1 MSYEILYKTQGW
13 GSLHTKQGCSTI
25 EVSGKGDPKMRYKSK
40 EAVKNLETYKEFN
53 WQKVKKLSEEIG
65 VQFYSDSTRYST
77 SGLGFRIDR
86 WDRTKINI
94 EGHIKLYNDVY
105 EAKELRRVSKELFW
119 LKIELYFLKNNI
131 QYVVSDDKKYI
142 QIVKEEEK

>member
-1 MSYEILYKTQGW
+1 
-13 GSLHTKQGCSTI
+13 
-25 EVSGKGDPKMRYKSK
+25 MRYQGK
-40 EAVKNLETYKEFN
+40 EELENLKTYKEFN

-105 EAKELRRVSKELFW
+105 EAQELRRVSRELFW
-119 LKIELYFLKNNI
+119 TKIELYFLKNNI
-131 QYVVSDDKKYI
+131 QYVVSEDKKYI
-142 QIVKEEEK
+142 QIIKEEEK

>member
-1 MSYEILYKTQGW
+1 
-13 GSLHTKQGCSTI
+13 
-25 EVSGKGDPKMRYKSK
+25 VSGKGDPKMRYKSQ

-53 WQKVKKLSEEIG
+53 WQKVKKLCEEIG
-65 VQFYSDSTRYST
+65 VQFYSGSTSYVT
-77 SGLGFRIDR
+77 SGLGFRIDN
-86 WDRTKINI
+86 WDKTKINI

-131 QYVVSDDKKYI
+131 QYVVSEDKKYI